1 MTDPEAAGQR
11 RTSRR
16 RADDDAEPRAPR
28 RGAARPTMRDVAARA
43 GVGIKS
49 VSRVVNGEYV
59 RPETER
65 VIVEAI
71 AELGFSRNDS
81 AAMLRQGSTASV
93 GLVLED
99 IAEPFQ
105 STLTRAVEAVTL
117 ANGSILMTASS
128 GEDPD
133 RELQVV
139 RAFCARRVDGLIVVP
154 AAHSHKYLLPDIEA
168 GVATVFVDR
177 PPRSID
183 ADTIL
188 ADNVE
193 GARGGVAHLIGA
205 GHRRI
210 GFIADTPEIFTA
222 SERLRGY
229 KYALVD
235 AGLAFDPNLVEMAP
249 PTEDSVAIAI
259 DRMLRQSAPVTAFFT
274 GNSRITMMFLRAI
287 RKRVDAMPALVAFDD
302 FELADMLNPG
312 ISVVSQ
318 DAGSMGRAAAELL
331 FRRLGGDDGPTQC
344 VYLRTRFIARG
355 SGEIAPPSQTGSTAS
370 GGIS

>member
-1 MTDPEAAGQR
+1 MASEEAADDR
-11 RTSRR
+11 RGLRR
-16 RADDDAEPRAPR
+16 RAADDAEPRAAR

-81 AAMLRQGSTASV
+81 AAMLRQGLSASV

-128 GEDPD
+128 GEDPA
-133 RELQVV
+133 RENKVV
-139 RAFCARRVDGLIVVP
+139 RAFSARRVDGLIIVP
-154 AAHSHKYLLPDIEA
+154 AAHSQQYLLPDIKA

-177 PPRSID
+177 PADGID

-188 ADNVE
+188 VDNFD
-193 GARGGVAHLIGA
+193 GARDGVAHLLRA
-205 GHRRI
+205 GHRAG
-210 GFIADTPEIFTA
+210 GFIADTPEISPAT
-222 SERLRGY
+222 ERLRGY
-229 KYALVD
+229 REALAKGSLPFDPALVHM
-235 AGLAFDPNLVEMAP
+235 EP
-249 PTEDSVAIAI
+249 PTEDGVASAI
-259 DRMLRQSAPVTAFFT
+259 D
-274 GNSRITMMFLRAI
+274 
-287 RKRVDAMPALVAFDD
+287 
-302 FELADMLNPG
+302 
-312 ISVVSQ
+312 
-318 DAGSMGRAAAELL
+318 
-331 FRRLGGDDGPTQC
+331 
-344 VYLRTRFIARG
+344 
-355 SGEIAPPSQTGSTAS
+355 
-370 GGIS
+370 

>member
-1 MTDPEAAGQR
+1 MAKGDEGANRQTL
-11 RTSRR
+11 RR
-16 RADDDAEPRAPR
+16 RASGDTEPRTPR

-65 VIVEAI
+65 VIVAAI

-81 AAMLRQGSTASV
+81 AAMLRQGLSASV

-128 GEDPD
+128 GEDPA

-139 RAFCARRVDGLIVVP
+139 RAFCARRVDGVIIVP
-154 AAHSHKYLLPDIEA
+154 AAHSHKYLLPDIQA

-177 PPRSID
+177 PARGID

-193 GARGGVAHLIGA
+193 GARQGVAHLIAA

-210 GFIADTPEIFTA
+210 GVIADTAEIFTA
-222 SERLRGY
+222 TERLRGY
-229 KYALVD
+229 KDAL
-235 AGLAFDPNLVEMAP
+235 ANGGLVFDPSLVEMAA
-249 PTEDSVAIAI
+249 PTEHSVTAALE
-259 DRMLRQSAPVTAFFT
+259 RMLKLHSPATAFFT
-274 GNSRITMMFLRAI
+274 GNSRITMMFMRAI
-287 RKRVDAMPALVAFDD
+287 RACGHAMPALVAFDD
-302 FELADMLNPG
+302 FELADMVTPA
-312 ISVVSQ
+312 ITVVSQ
-318 DAGSMGRAAAELL
+318 DAASMGRTAAELL
-331 FRRLGGDDGPTQC
+331 FRRIRGDDGPTQRI
-344 VYLRTRFIARG
+344 YLRTRFIPRG
-355 SGEIAPPSQTGSTAS
+355 SGEITP
-370 GGIS
+370 

>member
-1 MTDPEAAGQR
+1 MATGEAAGDPRVGRR
-11 RTSRR
+11 RTAGDVGSR
-16 RADDDAEPRAPR
+16 AAR

-59 RPETER
+59 RPETKR

-81 AAMLRQGSTASV
+81 AAMLRQGSSASV

-128 GEDPD
+128 GEDPA
-133 RELQVV
+133 REHKVV
-139 RAFCARRVDGLIVVP
+139 RAFSARRVDGLIIVP
-154 AAHSHKYLLPDIEA
+154 AAHSQQYLLPDIQA

-177 PPRSID
+177 PAHGID

-188 ADNVE
+188 VDNVD
-193 GARGGVAHLIGA
+193 GARDGVAHLIGF

-210 GFIADTPEIFTA
+210 GSIGATGEIFPA
-222 SERLRGY
+222 SERRRGY
-229 KYALVD
+229 TDARAAAGIAVD
-235 AGLAFDPNLVEMAP
+235 PRLVEMERPTDETVGAAVARSLGAADP
-249 PTEDSVAIAI
+249 PAG
-259 DRMLRQSAPVTAFFT
+259 FF
-274 GNSRITMMFLRAI
+274 
-287 RKRVDAMPALVAFDD
+287 
-302 FELADMLNPG
+302 PG
-312 ISVVSQ
+312 
-318 DAGSMGRAAAELL
+318 
-331 FRRLGGDDGPTQC
+331 T
-344 VYLRTRFIARG
+344 
-355 SGEIAPPSQTGSTAS
+355 
-370 GGIS
+370 

>member
-1 MTDPEAAGQR
+1 
-11 RTSRR
+11 
-16 RADDDAEPRAPR
+16 
-28 RGAARPTMRDVAARA
+28 MRDVAARA

-59 RPETER
+59 RPETKR
-65 VIVEAI
+65 VIAEAI

-81 AAMLRQGSTASV
+81 AAMLRQGSSASV

-105 STLTRAVEAVTL
+105 SVLNRAVEAVTL

-128 GEDPD
+128 GEDAA
-133 RELQVV
+133 REVKVV
-139 RAFCARRVDGLIVVP
+139 RAFCARRVDGLIIVP
-154 AAHSHKYLLPDIEA
+154 AAHSHKYLLPDIRA

-177 PPRSID
+177 PADGID

-188 ADNVE
+188 AGNFE
-193 GARGGVAHLIGA
+193 GARDGVAHLIRA

-229 KYALVD
+229 QDAL
-235 AGLAFDPNLVEMAP
+235 AKGGLIFDPALTEMAG
-249 PTEDSVAIAI
+249 PTEPGVAAALG
-259 DRMLRQSAPVTAFFT
+259 RMLKTSAPATAFFT

-287 RKRVDAMPALVAFDD
+287 RARGDATPALVAFDD
-302 FELADMLNPG
+302 FELADMLSPG
-312 ISVVSQ
+312 ITVVAQ
-318 DAGSMGRAAAELL
+318 DAASMGRVAADLL
-331 FRRLGGDDGPTQC
+331 FRRLGGDASPTQRI
-344 VYLRTRFIARG
+344 YLRTTLIPRG
-355 SGEIAPPSQTGSTAS
+355 SGEITP
-370 GGIS
+370 

>member
-1 MTDPEAAGQR
+1 MTDPEAADRR
-11 RTSRR
+11 RTLRR
-16 RADDDAEPRAPR
+16 RAADDAEPRAPR

-65 VIVEAI
+65 VIVAAI

-154 AAHSHKYLLPDIEA
+154 AAHSHKYLLPDIAA

-177 PPRSID
+177 PPRGID

-210 GFIADTPEIFTA
+210 GFIADTAEIFTA

-235 AGLAFDPNLVEMAP
+235 AGLAFDPHLVEMAP
-249 PTEDSVAIAI
+249 PTEDGVAATI
-259 DRMLRQSAPVTAFFT
+259 DRMLRQAVPVTAFFT

-287 RKRVDAMPALVAFDD
+287 RKRGDAMPALVAFDD
-302 FELADMLNPG
+302 FELADMLTPG

-318 DAGSMGRAAAELL
+318 DAGSMGRAAADLL
-331 FRRLGGDDGPTQC
+331 FRRIGGDDGPTQC
-344 VYLRTRFIARG
+344 VYLRTRFIPRG
-355 SGEIAPPSQTGSTAS
+355 SGEIPPPSDSGSTAP
-370 GGIS
+370 GGSS